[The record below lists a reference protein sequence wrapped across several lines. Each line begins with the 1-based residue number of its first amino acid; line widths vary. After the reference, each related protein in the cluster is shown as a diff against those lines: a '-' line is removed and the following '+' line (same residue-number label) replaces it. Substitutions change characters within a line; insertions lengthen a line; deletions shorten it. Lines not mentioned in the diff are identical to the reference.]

1 MVLLYVGLYELD
13 ELEELE
19 ELEELALEDELE
31 EPEELDFEL
40 DVLLGLELFW
50 VCDKPPTVSQPAELP
65 HLP

>member
-19 ELEELALEDELE
+19 ELDLEDELE
-31 EPEELDFEL
+31 EPEELGFEL
-40 DVLLGLELFW
+40 DVLLGLELFL
-50 VCDKPPTVSQPAELP
+50 VCDNPPTVSQPAELP